1 MSGSRGGP
9 AVPPPLTVSPD
20 ALVRLSEIAVEAGHA
35 AMAFYRPD
43 VAVELKEDRSPV
55 TAADHAAHAVIVPAL
70 ADLDRSIPIVSE
82 EGEIPG
88 PEVRAGWPR
97 FWLVDPLDGT
107 KEFISRNGE
116 FTVNIALID
125 QGAPVLGVIYAPAL
139 DLLYYAGAG
148 LGAWKRERGGA
159 PVRITS
165 RPPLPGH
172 ALRVAESRS
181 HPSKQLEAWLETV
194 PVAGRVAAGSSLKFC
209 WVAEGKADVYPRF
222 GPTMEWDVAA
232 GDCIFRNSGER
243 EPRRSPLVYNQPEL
257 RNPGFI
263 IGLLDSEIETGKGGG
278 RVLWFTGLSGSG
290 KSTIAR
296 RVVESLEGRG
306 LPVEYLDGDTIRD
319 IFPGTGFSRE
329 ERDAHIRRVGYLA
342 SRLERHGITVVASL
356 VSPYRGS
363 RDFVRGLCRRFTE
376 VWVATPLEE
385 CERRDVKGLYARA
398 RRGEIRQFTGIDDPY
413 EAPLDPELVL
423 DTTSLTVDAAAATV
437 LADVLG
443 TPVPDADRPAVGPST
458 RLE

>member
-1 MSGSRGGP
+1 M
-9 AVPPPLTVSPD
+9 VTVSPD
-20 ALVRLSEIAVEAGHA
+20 ALVRLSDLAVRAGRA
-35 AMAFYRPD
+35 AMAHYGD
-43 VAVELKEDRSPV
+43 GLQVTAKADRSPV
-55 TAADHAAHAVIVPAL
+55 TAADRAAHEVIASAL
-70 ADLDRSIPIVSE
+70 LDWDRSVPVVSE

-88 PEVRAGWPR
+88 PEIRAGWTR

-125 QGAPVLGVIYAPAL
+125 RGVPVLGVIYAPAL
-139 DLLYYAGAG
+139 DLLYYAGQG
-148 LGAWKRERGGA
+148 LGAWKRERDGD

-181 HPSKQLEAWLETV
+181 HPSKELEAWLATV
-194 PVAGRVAAGSSLKFC
+194 PVAERVAAGSSLKFC

-232 GDCIFRNSGER
+232 GDCIFRNSGAAA
-243 EPRRSPLVYNQPEL
+243 PRRSPLVYNQPEL
-257 RNPGFI
+257 RNPGFVL
-263 IGLLDSEIETGKGGG
+263 GLLDAEVETGRGGG

-290 KSTIAR
+290 KSTVAR
-296 RVVESLEGRG
+296 RVVEALEARG
-306 LPVEYLDGDTIRD
+306 TPVEYLDGDTIRD

-356 VSPYRGS
+356 VSPYRAS
-363 RDFVRGLCRRFTE
+363 RDFVRGLAGRFTE
-376 VWVATPLEE
+376 IWVATPLEE
-385 CERRDVKGLYARA
+385 CERRDAKGLYARA
-398 RRGEIRQFTGIDDPY
+398 RRGEITQFTGIDDPY

-423 DTTSLTVDAAAATV
+423 DTTDLTVEAAAEAV
-437 LADVLG
+437 LADV
-443 TPVPDADRPAVGPST
+443 ASS
-458 RLE
+458 E